1 MKAIILLNNLIKKIV
16 AKDANVNIV
25 IVAAKC
31 ITGIANGVRKDFNKY
46 ALMALEPLM
55 ERFKEK
61 KQHIVDA
68 LREACDAIYTSTN
81 LEAIQEMAIGFLG
94 HKTPVVRQ
102 QVALFLARC
111 FAMSTQTTLPKKVLK
126 AYLPPLVKNLSE
138 ADPSVRDSSSEALGA
153 IYKALGEKI
162 FMPNVGELEQIK
174 LDKIKEYS
182 DKCVLLNLRGE
193 PRMTA
198 AAVAPAPAKPAVS
211 SASSSSINSATI
223 KKPTISKP
231 TADSSASVSKPK
243 PGGPPKPSGD
253 AAKKVVKGG
262 GSINADAKK
271 SIPEEP
277 DLSQETVEE
286 RAAELFGAET
296 INNLANSN
304 WKERQSAIEN
314 LANAV
319 KRMPTDE
326 VPCQIVVRTVAK
338 KPGFKD
344 AHFQVLKQRLE
355 LITSIADQGFKFSQR
370 SASYCV
376 AEISDKIGDVKTSQQ
391 AKDALSKISEQC
403 TLPYVITQII
413 GPIFEGK
420 NPKNQENFLLWL
432 SQAIKEF
439 GFQGIDMKSLLQHIK
454 SALQNTNPAVRV
466 ASIQLISTIY
476 MYMGANFRALFDQEK
491 PALLEQI
498 DAEIE
503 KVKGMKPPAPIRG
516 KNSASAQ
523 SNSGGNGDNEEEAE
537 EDDPIK
543 QQLQAEAMMP
553 RTDISSQLT
562 DQLMDQLNDKNWKER
577 QAALEKLETI
587 LRENKFIEP
596 NLNEFPTH
604 LNKRLIDTNKIL
616 ATTALKISEKLA
628 QALGSQGRRFI
639 PTLASGMIGALSD
652 NKETLRKTAIAALN
666 AWFDNCGGLAPFIE
680 NDLLME
686 SFSSATNPNVKAE
699 LCGWLVTV
707 MPKCKPGKL
716 PPELKAIIPSVYA
729 FVEDRNPDVR
739 TKAQDLIL
747 PLMTHVGAN
756 DMLRVMQKAKP
767 TSVTVLQPLI
777 EKARAEMAARQP
789 PPAAVPP
796 KQASAS
802 SGARVVKPPVKD
814 IYAED
819 DTNGDDYGSSAPS
832 VPPPTAP
839 KKDTKAPVN
848 AKKVFSSNN

>member
-1 MKAIILLNNLIKKIV
+1 
-16 AKDANVNIV
+16 
-25 IVAAKC
+25 
-31 ITGIANGVRKDFNKY
+31 
-46 ALMALEPLM
+46 MALEPLM

-68 LREACDAIYTSTN
+68 LREACDAIYPSTN
-81 LEAIQEMAIGFLG
+81 LEAIQEMALGFLA

-126 AYLPPLVKNLSE
+126 AYLPALVKNLSE

-174 LDKIKEYS
+174 LDKIKEYA

-193 PRMTA
+193 PRMTVSA
-198 AAVAPAPAKPAVS
+198 AAPAAAKPAVS
-211 SASSSSINSATI
+211 STSSSSINSATI
-223 KKPTISKP
+223 KKPTITKP
-231 TADSSASVSKPK
+231 SADSSAK
-243 PGGPPKPSGD
+243 PKPSGPAKPSTD
-253 AAKKVVKGG
+253 AKKVVKGG
-262 GSINADAKK
+262 GSAGGGSDTKK

-286 RAAELFGAET
+286 RAVEIFGAET

-314 LANAV
+314 LANAI

-355 LITSIADQGFKFSQR
+355 LITLIADQGFKFSQR

-432 SQAIKEF
+432 SQSIKEF
-439 GFQGIDMKSLLQHIK
+439 GFQGIDMKTLLQHIK

-476 MYMGANFRALFDQEK
+476 MYMGPNFRALFDQEK

-523 SNSGGNGDNEEEAE
+523 SNSGGNGGDNEDDGEEA
-537 EDDPIK
+537 DDPIK
-543 QQLQAEAMMP
+543 QQLQAESMMP

-699 LCGWLVTV
+699 LCGWLASVL
-707 MPKCKPGKL
+707 PKSKPGKL

-739 TKAQDLIL
+739 TKAQELIL
-747 PLMTHVGAN
+747 PLMTHVGPN

-789 PPAAVPP
+789 PPPAAQP
-796 KQASAS
+796 KPAASS

-819 DTNGDDYGSSAPS
+819 DTNGDDYGSSAPAA
-832 VPPPTAP
+832 PPPAAA
-839 KKDTKAPVN
+839 KKDAKAPAN
-848 AKKVFSSNN
+848 AKKVFFFLHNQRQ

>member
-1 MKAIILLNNLIKKIV
+1 
-16 AKDANVNIV
+16 
-25 IVAAKC
+25 
-31 ITGIANGVRKDFNKY
+31 
-46 ALMALEPLM
+46 MALEPLM

-68 LREACDAIYTSTN
+68 LREACDAIYPSTN
-81 LEAIQEMAIGFLG
+81 LEAIQEMALGFLA

-162 FMPNVGELEQIK
+162 FMPNAGELEQIK
-174 LDKIKEYS
+174 LDKIKEYA

-193 PRMTA
+193 PRVTV
-198 AAVAPAPAKPAVS
+198 AVAQAPTKPAVS
-211 SASSSSINSATI
+211 SASSTSINSATI
-223 KKPTISKP
+223 KKPSITKP
-231 TADSSASVSKPK
+231 SAETSAPAAKPK
-243 PGGPPKPSGD
+243 PGGPPKPD

-262 GSINADAKK
+262 GSTNADTKK

-286 RAAELFGAET
+286 RAVEIFGAET

-355 LITSIADQGFKFSQR
+355 LITLIADQGFKFSQR

-432 SQAIKEF
+432 SQSIKEF

-476 MYMGANFRALFDQEK
+476 MYMGANFRGLFDQEK

-523 SNSGGNGDNEEEAE
+523 SNSSGGGGDNEEEAE

-652 NKETLRKTAIAALN
+652 NKETLRKTAIGALN

-686 SFSSATNPNVKAE
+686 SFSGATNPNVKAE
-699 LCGWLVTV
+699 LCGWLISVL
-707 MPKCKPGKL
+707 PKCKQGKL

-729 FVEDRNPDVR
+729 YVEDRNPDVR
-739 TKAQDLIL
+739 TKAQELIL
-747 PLMTHVGAN
+747 PLMTHVGPN

-777 EKARAEMAARQP
+777 EKARAELAARQP
-789 PPAAVPP
+789 PPVAATSKP
-796 KQASAS
+796 ANTS

-819 DTNGDDYGSSAPS
+819 DTNGDDYGNSTPVA
-832 VPPPTAP
+832 PPPAAA
-839 KKDTKAPVN
+839 KKDNKAPAN
-848 AKKVFSSNN
+848 SKKVTIF